1 MPTRAI
7 IEMSDVSEDTENDFE
22 KNQTNLERLNF

>member
-7 IEMSDVSEDTENDFE
+7 IEMSDVSDDTEYDFE
-22 KNQTNLERLNF
+22 KNKQTWNV